1 MFLHIFTYVSFSFSN
16 FLVGAATKMD
26 VGGNKM
32 RSSSLE
38 KKNRRKRAA
47 LELNPGKKPK
57 RIKLEKDARLAYE
70 TYVAKK
76 LVIKGPSTRVS
87 CEP

>member
-1 MFLHIFTYVSFSFSN
+1 
-16 FLVGAATKMD
+16 MD

-32 RSSSLE
+32 NSSAFE
-38 KKNRRKRAA
+38 KNRRKRAA

-57 RIKLEKDARLAYE
+57 RIKLEEEARLAYE

-76 LVIKGPSTRVS
+76 MLIQRPSTRVR
-87 CEP
+87 CEL

>member
-1 MFLHIFTYVSFSFSN
+1 
-16 FLVGAATKMD
+16 MD

-32 RSSSLE
+32 NSSAFE
-38 KKNRRKRAA
+38 KKNRMKRAA

-57 RIKLEKDARLAYE
+57 RIKLEEDARLAYE

-76 LVIKGPSTRVS
+76 MLIQRPSTRVR
-87 CEP
+87 CEL